1 MADSID
7 KTNTKDLLKAVEQIK
22 DIIQTQQTI
31 TDINNRINDWEIRL
45 SEMREK
51 YYDLDTDKIKNDIN
65 KEFAE
70 QKYNFNNEIA
80 ATFLQWYLAQA
91 DGGEYELNCTME
103 GKTADENAIKE
114 LNAMQDFVNNN
125 YLTNI
130 KIAITGDR
138 K

>member
-1 MADSID
+1 MNDYRIIYKYKD
-7 KTNTKDLLKAVEQIK
+7 REKTKVICANDVDDAKNIFFSKIKETAKQDIKIKDVRAVEPVTHDFIF
-22 DIIQTQQTI
+22 
-31 TDINNRINDWEIRL
+31 
-45 SEMREK
+45 
-51 YYDLDTDKIKNDIN
+51 DK
-65 KEFAE
+65 ET
-70 QKYNFNNEIA
+70 A